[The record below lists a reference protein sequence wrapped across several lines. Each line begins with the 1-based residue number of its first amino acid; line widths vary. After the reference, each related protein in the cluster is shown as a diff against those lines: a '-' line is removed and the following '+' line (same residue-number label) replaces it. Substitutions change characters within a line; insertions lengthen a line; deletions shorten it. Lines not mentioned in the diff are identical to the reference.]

1 MSLQHVTATCHKCSC
16 NKSWWQTT
24 PLFFGKLDHSNFA
37 AKGMIAFF
45 WSCFFPIVFTTSHR
59 KSNQLEFGRLVVVT
73 KFCYSDKDFHKNSP
87 VHGKRF
93 VTATCCSNLLPSV
106 YWQLSDRST
115 SQTISSFF
123 PQSLPLL
130 GISVV
135 NLKLQKYHISVLSFS
150 HPFIKIRSFY
160 KCLDNTLW
168 RMCMLEAIILKKSP

>member
-1 MSLQHVTATCHKCSC
+1 MSLQHVTNVAATSHSDK
-16 NKSWWQTT
+16 
-24 PLFFGKLDHSNFA
+24 PLLCFSVNWTIPTLLPKAWLPSFGVV
-37 AKGMIAFF
+37 
-45 WSCFFPIVFTTSHR
+45 FFPIVFTTSHR

-123 PQSLPLL
+123 PQSLQLL

-150 HPFIKIRSFY
+150 HPFIKIKVS
-160 KCLDNTLW
+160 
-168 RMCMLEAIILKKSP
+168 ISV